1 MSTALINSQ
10 IKSGICNS
18 LLIGVLILALNG
30 CTGLGDKKDSG
41 GIQVD
46 DEGLIIDPFYDVP
59 ETPESNLD
67 SYPDG
72 DERYPQPSVEAP
84 NISTK
89 PTSQTVLALLNQAK
103 IQEQAGNSERAAAVL
118 ERALRIEPKNAQ
130 LWHRLALLR
139 LQQGKLGLA
148 ESLAQKSSALAR
160 DDDLLKRK
168 NKTIVDQAR
177 ILQGKE

>member
-1 MSTALINSQ
+1 VNKVLTNMKDRFRNS
-10 IKSGICNS
+10 KF
-18 LLIGVLILALNG
+18 LLISIIVLAMSACVG
-30 CTGLGDKKDSG
+30 GKKDSG
-41 GIQVD
+41 GINVY
-46 DEGLIIDPFYDVP
+46 DEGMMIDPFYDVP

-67 SYPDG
+67 SYQSG
-72 DERYPQPSVEAP
+72 DERYPQPSTTAP
-84 NISTK
+84 NISTQ

-103 IQEQAGNSERAAAVL
+103 IQEQAGDSERAASVL

-148 ESLAQKSSALAR
+148 ESLAAKSSALAG

-168 NKTIVDQAR
+168 NKTIIEQAR